1 MAPLIPTTTGT
12 PAEASAEAPA
22 AKKGKKKKLLILV
35 LVLALVGAGAYETV
49 LQPKPK
55 AKAAVGKDGKPVKAA
70 AGKPVAGDTI
80 TLEPVTTS
88 VSDGHVIQIALGL
101 ELIKGADAKAIATLA
116 PQADDAANRVLAHY
130 TYKQLLSPA
139 GREKAHLEITKA
151 VSKAIVDGKG
161 KTEIFDVYLP
171 TYVLQ

>member
-1 MAPLIPTTTGT
+1 MAPLIPTTTGA

-22 AKKGKKKKLLILV
+22 AKKSKKKLIIIV

-49 LQPKPK
+49 LKPKPR
-55 AKAAVGKDGKPVKAA
+55 AKLGKDGKPIPVVAA
-70 AGKPVAGDTI
+70 KPVAGETI

-130 TYKQLLSPA
+130 TYMQLLSPA
-139 GREKAHLEITKA
+139 GREKAHKEITKA